1 MISVRQATID
11 LFRTYGL
18 TTWFGN
24 PGSSELDSAGGFSE
38 RFPLCAGTAGDGAG
52 GDG

>member
-18 TTWFGN
+18 TTWFGLPSLQGVS
-24 PGSSELDSAGGFSE
+24 PGGRLGSA
-38 RFPLCAGTAGDGAG
+38 PA
-52 GDG
+52 